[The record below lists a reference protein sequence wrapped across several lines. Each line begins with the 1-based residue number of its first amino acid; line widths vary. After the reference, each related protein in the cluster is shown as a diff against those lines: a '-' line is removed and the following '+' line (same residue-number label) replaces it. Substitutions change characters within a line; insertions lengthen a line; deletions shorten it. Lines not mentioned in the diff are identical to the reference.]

1 MTCSPSGGARTDWAM
16 TVPGEARQVIQ
27 AELKELLEAG
37 TLDEDAVVTVGGQ
50 SITAGDLLVVLDIEA
65 ELRRI
70 QETYF
75 PEGGVDLS
83 AEQAEALYSL
93 YSQLL
98 ANGGFTLYNT
108 NAADDLTADDFH
120 SGIDQTVTIS
130 ASGVDNAQMN
140 SAYTVTVT
148 LNEAQPNEDVIFSW
162 RTFSGSVNA
171 GGSGTVIIPAGQTEA
186 TFTASVG
193 GAADRLDDGGQ
204 GAFVVQVYDVK
215 NALFADGKDSW
226 TKAVRVQ
233 GQDALKYY
241 EEQSATASKTDSNGI
256 VAAADH
262 SSTRNWLK
270 GNATTGQIL
279 TGTTDPFSQDTFNN
293 WNKNGMSDK
302 NHAVLEHTFTVEG
315 LSTGMYSITFKLDA
329 TTATVPKDA
338 RDFFSEIGMSIAAI
352 QQTALMGY
360 RIVWTSPT
368 ASSFDGVLGDLSV
381 TLNQNETSDT
391 VPAYNDTINSGY
403 AYDSDGNLPLSLKLG
418 LIMKAFGFNCG
429 NNMAYLY
436 LPARRAGCSLYPNR
450 PGEHHPGDPC
460 LLRPGGVLHLR
471 PGGPH
476 HGGLWIPGDSGC
488 R

>member
-1 MTCSPSGGARTDWAM
+1 MEALGLLAEGAPLADWRLQVDGEDVAPAQLEAALTQADPAQEETPTEEEPAEETEEPAEEAETPAQEEPAGPAVTVDGAPADADALLDVIAFLDRYDLLTERGARTDWAR
-16 TVPGEARQVIQ
+16 TVPGEARQVTQ

-215 NALFADGKDSW
+215 NA
-226 TKAVRVQ
+226 
-233 GQDALKYY
+233 
-241 EEQSATASKTDSNGI
+241 
-256 VAAADH
+256 
-262 SSTRNWLK
+262 
-270 GNATTGQIL
+270 
-279 TGTTDPFSQDTFNN
+279 PC
-293 WNKNGMSDK
+293 
-302 NHAVLEHTFTVEG
+302 
-315 LSTGMYSITFKLDA
+315 
-329 TTATVPKDA
+329 
-338 RDFFSEIGMSIAAI
+338 
-352 QQTALMGY
+352 
-360 RIVWTSPT
+360 SPT
-368 ASSFDGVLGDLSV
+368 GRTAG
-381 TLNQNETSDT
+381 
-391 VPAYNDTINSGY
+391 PRPSG
-403 AYDSDGNLPLSLKLG
+403 SR
-418 LIMKAFGFNCG
+418 
-429 NNMAYLY
+429 
-436 LPARRAGCSLYPNR
+436 ARMR
-450 PGEHHPGDPC
+450 
-460 LLRPGGVLHLR
+460 
-471 PGGPH
+471 
-476 HGGLWIPGDSGC
+476 
-488 R
+488 

>member
-1 MTCSPSGGARTDWAM
+1 M
-16 TVPGEARQVIQ
+16 
-27 AELKELLEAG
+27 
-37 TLDEDAVVTVGGQ
+37 VTVGGQ

-83 AEQAEALYSL
+83 VEEAEALYSL

-108 NAADDLTADDFH
+108 NAADDLTAADFL
-120 SGIDQTVTIS
+120 SGIDQTVTIT
-130 ASGVDNAQMN
+130 ASGAETAVMGGT
-140 SAYTVTVT
+140 YEVTVT
-148 LNEAQPNEDVIFSW
+148 LDEAQPKEDVTFSW
-162 RTFSGSVNA
+162 RAFDGSVTVTGDTSGEGRIEA
-171 GGSGTVIIPAGQTEA
+171 GDTST
-186 TFTASVG
+186 TFTVNVG

-204 GAFVVQVYDVK
+204 GAFVVQIYDVK
-215 NALFADGKDSW
+215 NALFADGADRKDSW

-233 GQDALKYY
+233 GKDALKYY

-293 WNKNGMSDK
+293 WNNNGMSDK

-315 LSTGMYSITFKLDA
+315 LSTGTYTITFKHDA

-352 QQTALMGY
+352 QQN
-360 RIVWTSPT
+360 
-368 ASSFDGVLGDLSV
+368 SSNGVPHCLDQS
-381 TLNQNETSDT
+381 
-391 VPAYNDTINSGY
+391 
-403 AYDSDGNLPLSLKLG
+403 
-418 LIMKAFGFNCG
+418 
-429 NNMAYLY
+429 
-436 LPARRAGCSLYPNR
+436 NR
-450 PGEHHPGDPC
+450 
-460 LLRPGGVLHLR
+460 L
-471 PGGPH
+471 
-476 HGGLWIPGDSGC
+476 
-488 R
+488 